1 MTQHF
6 IRYFMAFFPQLSQCA
21 IQGFDCMKYDHVGSQ
36 ATNMLIFYNV
46 EVMTRVLKELKEEG
60 HNITEED
67 LKHLS
72 PYIESANRLGDYRLE
87 LKKQVRPLD
96 FSISV
101 L

>member
-1 MTQHF
+1 M
-6 IRYFMAFFPQLSQCA
+6 IRENDRHEQDKIIKWNHL
-21 IQGFDCMKYDHVGSQ
+21 

-46 EVMTRVLKELKEEG
+46 EVMTRVLKKLKEEG
-60 HNITEED
+60 HKITEDD

-87 LKKQVRPLD
+87 LAKQVRLLD